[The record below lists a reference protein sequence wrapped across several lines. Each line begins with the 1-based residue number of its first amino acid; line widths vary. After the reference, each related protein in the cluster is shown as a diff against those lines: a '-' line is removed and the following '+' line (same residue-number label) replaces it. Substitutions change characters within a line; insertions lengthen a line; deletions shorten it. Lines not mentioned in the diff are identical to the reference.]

1 MTETKSIFTPAAV
14 MAAAPDAIRQAIG
27 QQVDCPHPL
36 ADGLTLRQIAYAAG
50 ALVRPPSENELDL
63 SIMGRGM
70 QSSEFSAVLADGYT
84 KITRASYDSHA
95 ADHLSF
101 SAVMEVSDFKPVEM
115 VSLDD
120 DGLELDKLA
129 ENGRVTRGFAFM
141 ASVHQSVRLTTY
153 AKAVLV
159 SRNAII
165 NDQASAIAQ
174 SFAAVGVS
182 AGRIE
187 SRLVTAALENP
198 PLLSDGLPVFG
209 PEYANV
215 VEQPLSLVGAL
226 ATAMTALR
234 TQPTATGQ
242 RAGLSAA
249 HIVTSPELES
259 DARRLIRDG
268 GLDLQVSVL
277 ADLPAYRWYLLAD
290 SVACPAVAVLRLY
303 GARNPIRVEQR
314 RTPIEMDGTLVQ
326 VTADLGAC
334 ILRRT
339 GIVRGGIA
347 A

>member
-1 MTETKSIFTPAAV
+1 MTETKSTFTPGAV

-27 QQVDCPHPL
+27 DQVDCPHPL

-50 ALVRPPSENELDL
+50 ARVRSPSENETDL
-63 SIMGRGM
+63 SVMGRGM
-70 QSSEFSAVLADGYT
+70 HSSEFSAVLADGYT
-84 KITRASYDSHA
+84 TITRASYDSHA
-95 ADHLSF
+95 ADHLNF

-115 VSLDD
+115 VALDD
-120 DGLELDKLA
+120 DGLDLDKLSD
-129 ENGRVTRGFAFM
+129 NGRVTHGSVFM
-141 ASVHQSVRLTTY
+141 ASVQQSVRLTTY

-159 SRNAII
+159 SRQAII
-165 NDQASAIAQ
+165 NDQASVISQ
-174 SFAAVGVS
+174 SFTAVGVS

-209 PEYANV
+209 TQHVNV
-215 VEQPLSLVGAL
+215 VEHPLSAAALGAGM
-226 ATAMTALR
+226 AALR

-242 RAGLSAA
+242 RAGLSAV
-249 HIVTSPELES
+249 HIVTSPELEFE
-259 DARRLIRDG
+259 ARRLIRDA
-268 GLDLQVSVL
+268 GLDLRVSVL

-290 SVACPAVAVLRLY
+290 AVACPAVAVLRLY

-334 ILRRT
+334 LLRRT

-347 A
+347 S

>member
-1 MTETKSIFTPAAV
+1 MTETKSLFTPAAV

-27 QQVDCPHPL
+27 EQVDCPHPL

-50 ALVRPPSENELDL
+50 SRVRPPSENELDL

-120 DGLELDKLA
+120 DGLELDKLG
-129 ENGRVTRGFAFM
+129 ENGRVTHGFAFM

-159 SRNAII
+159 SRKAII

-209 PEYANV
+209 PEHANV
-215 VEQPLSLVGAL
+215 VEQSLSAAALGAGM
-226 ATAMTALR
+226 AALR

-242 RAGLSAA
+242 RAGLSAV
-249 HIVTSPELES
+249 HIVTSPELEFE
-259 DARRLIRDG
+259 ARRLIRDG

-290 SVACPAVAVLRLY
+290 SVVCPAVAVLRLY

>member
-1 MTETKSIFTPAAV
+1 MTETKSTFTPGAV

-27 QQVDCPHPL
+27 EQVDYPHPL
-36 ADGLTLRQIAYAAG
+36 ADGLTLRHIAYAAG
-50 ALVRPPSENELDL
+50 SRVRPPSENELDI
-63 SIMGRGM
+63 SVMGRGM
-70 QSSEFSAVLADGYT
+70 ISSEFSAVLADGYT

-95 ADHLSF
+95 ADHLNF

-120 DGLELDKLA
+120 DGLELEKLG

-141 ASVHQSVRLTTY
+141 ASVNQSVRLTTY

-159 SRNAII
+159 SRQAIV

-174 SFAAVGVS
+174 SFTAVGVS

-198 PLLSDGLPVFG
+198 PPLSDGLPIFG
-209 PEYANV
+209 PEHVNV
-215 VEQPLSLVGAL
+215 IEQPLSGAAL
-226 ATAMTALR
+226 GSGMAALR

-242 RAGLSAA
+242 RSGLSAT
-249 HIVTSPELES
+249 HIVTSPELEFE
-259 DARRLIRDG
+259 ARRLIRDA
-268 GLDLQVSVL
+268 GLDLRVSVL
-277 ADLPAYRWYLLAD
+277 ADLPAHRWYLLAD
-290 SVACPAVAVLRLY
+290 PVACPVVALLRLY
-303 GARNPIRVEQR
+303 GTRHPIRVEQR
-314 RTPIEMDGTLVQ
+314 KTPAEVDGTLVQ
-326 VTADLGAC
+326 VTADMGAC